1 MNNFWIFRA
10 FPYNNNQILHICVR
24 CGGTCFALVH
34 SWLGIRVC
42 LSMSMFS
49 LLTSSCAQR
58 PQRYD
63 ILRAVLRVAVRR
75 GLREQATERVVHRT
89 GNLYVFVR
97 DDINLFHINDVRV
110 GCSRLCQEICCGRS
124 SSEIQDQGAG
134 ATCCGCSFPHG
145 VHMARIQDQSQVVS
159 WRSWKQ
165 PPVETQKPETH
176 SFGPQETTL
185 ASTAVITF
193 WLIG

>member
-10 FPYNNNQILHICVR
+10 FPYNNNQILHFCVR
-24 CGGTCFALVH
+24 GTCFALVH

-42 LSMSMFS
+42 LSVSMFS
-49 LLTSSCAQR
+49 SLTSSCAQR

-63 ILRAVLRVAVRR
+63 ILRAVLIRVAVRR

-97 DDINLFHINDVRV
+97 DDINVFHINDVRV

-124 SSEIQDQGAG
+124 SSGIQDQGTG

-145 VHMARIQDQSQVVS
+145 PDPRPKSSGEPKKLEATACGDTEAWDPLVRAARDDTS
-159 WRSWKQ
+159 
-165 PPVETQKPETH
+165 
-176 SFGPQETTL
+176 
-185 ASTAVITF
+185 
-193 WLIG
+193 

>member
-42 LSMSMFS
+42 LSVSMFS
-49 LLTSSCAQR
+49 SLTSSCAQR

-63 ILRAVLRVAVRR
+63 ILRAVLIRVAVRR

-124 SSEIQDQGAG
+124 SSADPGSKTKELEPPVVA
-134 ATCCGCSFPHG
+134 AAF
-145 VHMARIQDQSQVVS
+145 HMARIQDQSQVVS

>member
-42 LSMSMFS
+42 LSVSMFS
-49 LLTSSCAQR
+49 SLTSSCAQR

-63 ILRAVLRVAVRR
+63 ILRAVLIRVAVRR

-110 GCSRLCQEICCGRS
+110 GFSRRMSRNLLRPQLVRGS
-124 SSEIQDQGAG
+124 GIQDQGTG

-145 VHMARIQDQSQVVS
+145 PDPRPKSSGELKKLEATARGDTEAWDPLVRAARDDTS
-159 WRSWKQ
+159 
-165 PPVETQKPETH
+165 
-176 SFGPQETTL
+176 
-185 ASTAVITF
+185 
-193 WLIG
+193 